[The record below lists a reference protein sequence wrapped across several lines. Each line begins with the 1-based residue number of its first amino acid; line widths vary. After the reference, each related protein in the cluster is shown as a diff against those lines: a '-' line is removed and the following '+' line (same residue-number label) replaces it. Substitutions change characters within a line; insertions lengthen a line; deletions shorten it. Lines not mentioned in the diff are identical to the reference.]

1 MAKKQTFQSK
11 LSKSSN
17 KKNQVKLIRSQF
29 IKDKESLR
37 FSEEIVIVPDGKSI
51 DGYLKEIVNNSKK

>member
-37 FSEEIVIVPDGKSI
+37 FSEEIIIVPDGKSI
-51 DGYLKEIVNNSKK
+51 DGYLKEIIDKSKK